1 MFSLTMTLLLL
12 ILVFIV
18 AFVLSRI
25 FKGSKRETTS
35 DVAFQNV
42 EYTGGSVLENFY
54 DAPIQNPTWDDVLIR
69 IRKMTEAN
77 DEHVLLTLK
86 EATYGV
92 RYMQAASAPGGYDL
106 QVGMEEGYQ
115 TKLID
120 KIVGEKE
127 LYERFATFYK
137 YGYVDNLGE
146 FKPVEFFK

>member
-1 MFSLTMTLLLL
+1 MLSILLLFF
-12 ILVFIV
+12 IFVIITAIAVPLVV
-18 AFVLSRI
+18 S
-25 FKGSKRETTS
+25 KGNRKLTS

-54 DAPIQNPTWDDVLIR
+54 DAPIQNPSWENVMVR
-69 IRKMTEAN
+69 IRKMIDVN

-86 EATYGV
+86 QATYGV

-106 QVGMEEGYQ
+106 QVGMEEGNQ
-115 TKLID
+115 TKLVD

-127 LYERFATFYK
+127 LFDRFEVLYN

>member
-1 MFSLTMTLLLL
+1 MLSILLLFL
-12 ILVFIV
+12 IFVIV
-18 AFVLSRI
+18 IAIAVPLIVTEGNR
-25 FKGSKRETTS
+25 KLTS
-35 DVAFQNV
+35 DVSFQNV

-54 DAPIQNPTWDDVLIR
+54 DAPIQNPTWDDVTAR
-69 IRKMTEAN
+69 IRKMMDAS

-86 EATYGV
+86 QSVYGV
-92 RYMQAASAPGGYDL
+92 RYMQAAAAPGGYDL

-146 FKPVEFFK
+146 FKTVEFFK